1 MMPLSKIINLKICVI
16 KLKVA
21 PLSAHLHEIISVK
34 IADKLEEILKMR
46 NSLLLG
52 LIAAT
57 VSLPALANGDYED
70 NARVISVTPQ
80 FQRVNTPSQECRT
93 EYVRESVYEPRE
105 RSVGGAIIG
114 GIAGGLLGHTVGRGN
129 GKVAAAAVGAGVGA
143 IVGDRMDNDRGYG
156 YGYGGRERVETRPV
170 DRCVTVDNWSQVPA
184 GYLVNYEYNGR
195 QYSTVTDRDPGRY
208 IPVHV
213 DVRPNGYI
221 SDVSYSQPRD
231 NNDRDDHRGWD
242 RDRGE
247 HHGWGHR
254 DRNDRHYW

>member
-1 MMPLSKIINLKICVI
+1 
-16 KLKVA
+16 
-21 PLSAHLHEIISVK
+21 
-34 IADKLEEILKMR
+34 MR
-46 NSLLLG
+46 NTLLIG

-70 NARVISVTPQ
+70 SARVISVTPQ

-143 IVGDRMDNDRGYG
+143 IVGDRMDNDH
-156 YGYGGRERVETRPV
+156 GYGGRERVETRPV

-184 GYLVNYEYNGR
+184 GYLVGYEYNGR

-221 SDVSYSQPRD
+221 TDVSYSQPRGYD
-231 NNDRDDHRGWD
+231 NDEHEHGD

-247 HHGWGHR
+247 HRGWGHR
-254 DRNDRHYW
+254 DHNDRRYW